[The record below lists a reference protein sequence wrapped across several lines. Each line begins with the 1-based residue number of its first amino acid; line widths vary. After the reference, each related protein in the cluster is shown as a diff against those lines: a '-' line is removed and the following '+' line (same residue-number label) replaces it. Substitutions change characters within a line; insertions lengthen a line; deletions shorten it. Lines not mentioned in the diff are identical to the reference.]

1 MGTSMYAVVGTWTLA
16 EGRWEEQVRGLH
28 EQIVPL
34 VRQSPGFVA
43 GYWLGDRAT
52 GKTSSTVILEDEE
65 AARRF
70 RASRRPRPRA
80 ARAYRGQIRC
90 HFRRPAAER
99 LMPHQQGR

>member
-1 MGTSMYAVVGTWTLA
+1 MSMYAVVGNWTLA
-16 EGRWEEQVRGLH
+16 EGHWEEQLRGLH

-52 GKTSSTVILEDEE
+52 GKTHSTIILEDEE

-70 RASRRPRPRA
+70 QAFVEGNPASREQA
-80 ARAYRGQIRC
+80 GV
-90 HFRRPAAER
+90 R
-99 LMPHQQGR
+99 LESLTIVEVLAQTHR